1 MQYMNEGM
9 PRVSYTKAI
18 DVWMSVCLFFIFL
31 SMCEYAVAHVFLQY
45 EEAEAEQAK
54 AEQFSYMSLGTTQA
68 KDPKRMSVDST
79 RRKSSMGTSKQYTEF
94 KRRETQLTNIL
105 HKMEQREAATQS
117 SVVDKI
123 SRWLFPGS
131 FFVFAVIY
139 SIVYSVADPAYTENL
154 ANLLEIAC

>member
-45 EEAEAEQAK
+45 EEAEAEK
-54 AEQFSYMSLGTTQA
+54 AANLQRFSDMSVGSTQGKQTKNIFYFKEKYIKSFLV
-68 KDPKRMSVDST
+68 KDSKRMSADSM
-79 RRKSSMGTSKQYTEF
+79 RRKSSTPNNYNEF

-105 HKMEQREAATQS
+105 HKMEQREAASQT
-117 SVVDKI
+117 KG
-123 SRWLFPGS
+123 F
-131 FFVFAVIY
+131 
-139 SIVYSVADPAYTENL
+139 
-154 ANLLEIAC
+154 

>member
-45 EEAEAEQAK
+45 EEAEAEK
-54 AEQFSYMSLGTTQA
+54 AANLQRFSDMSVGSTQGKQTKNMFMKKYIKSFLV
-68 KDPKRMSVDST
+68 KDPKRMSADSM
-79 RRKSSMGTSKQYTEF
+79 RRKSSTPNNYNEF

-105 HKMEQREAATQS
+105 HKMEQREAASQT
-117 SVVDKI
+117 KG
-123 SRWLFPGS
+123 F
-131 FFVFAVIY
+131 
-139 SIVYSVADPAYTENL
+139 
-154 ANLLEIAC
+154 

>member
-45 EEAEAEQAK
+45 EEAEAEK
-54 AEQFSYMSLGTTQA
+54 AANLQRFSDMSVGSTQGKQTKNLFNKEKYIKSFLV
-68 KDPKRMSVDST
+68 KDPKRMSADSM
-79 RRKSSMGTSKQYTEF
+79 RRKSSTPNNYNEF

-105 HKMEQREAATQS
+105 HKMEQREAASQT
-117 SVVDKI
+117 KG
-123 SRWLFPGS
+123 F
-131 FFVFAVIY
+131 
-139 SIVYSVADPAYTENL
+139 
-154 ANLLEIAC
+154 

>member
-45 EEAEAEQAK
+45 EEAEAEK
-54 AEQFSYMSLGTTQA
+54 AANLQRFSDMSVGSTQGKQTKNMFMKKYIKSFLV
-68 KDPKRMSVDST
+68 KDPKRMSADSM
-79 RRKSSMGTSKQYTEF
+79 RRKSSTPNNYNEF

-105 HKMEQREAATQS
+105 HKMEQREAASQTKGFQ
-117 SVVDKI
+117 
-123 SRWLFPGS
+123 
-131 FFVFAVIY
+131 
-139 SIVYSVADPAYTENL
+139 T
-154 ANLLEIAC
+154 

>member
-45 EEAEAEQAK
+45 EEAEAEK
-54 AEQFSYMSLGTTQA
+54 AANLQRFSDMSVGSTQGKQTKNMFNFKEKYIKSFLV
-68 KDPKRMSVDST
+68 KDPKRMSADSM
-79 RRKSSMGTSKQYTEF
+79 RRKSSTPNNYNEF

-105 HKMEQREAATQS
+105 HKMEQREAASQT
-117 SVVDKI
+117 KG
-123 SRWLFPGS
+123 F
-131 FFVFAVIY
+131 
-139 SIVYSVADPAYTENL
+139 
-154 ANLLEIAC
+154 

>member
-45 EEAEAEQAK
+45 EEAEAEKAK
-54 AEQFSYMSLGTTQA
+54 AENFSDMSLGTTQCKLNKNMLNVEEEYNKSSLA

-79 RRKSSMGTSKQYTEF
+79 RRKSSVSTSKQYTEF

-105 HKMEQREAATQS
+105 HKMEQREAATQ
-117 SVVDKI
+117 
-123 SRWLFPGS
+123 
-131 FFVFAVIY
+131 
-139 SIVYSVADPAYTENL
+139 T
-154 ANLLEIAC
+154 